1 MVPGCG
7 WQKYPDKTSKAVLIK
22 CLPDKTST
30 PVLKKCLHDKTSKA
44 GRSWKNVFL
53 TKRPSWQ
60 NVHPDKTLILTKRL
74 LTTILH
80 CRVGIWPFFFVC
92 QMLLKVPLCFDLL
105 TYVCQGQDS
114 IYPEKPSPSLFG
126 NPLRFHQRQL
136 LVANCNSF
144 DKWSFYLCQLLEFPS
159 RRFAQPPSNCTG
171 DDIFWCHT
179 VLQFTLCMI
188 CFVEVSCCWC
198 TVFKKKNWF
207 KVSEQTVCY

>member
-92 QMLLKVPLCFDLL
+92 QMLLKVPLCFDLFRL
-105 TYVCQGQDS
+105 SRTKFNLSWKAFTFFIWQPTAIPSKTIAGGKLQQFWQMKLLPMSTFRISFQKIRTASFQLYRRWYLLMPYRTS
-114 IYPEKPSPSLFG
+114 IY
-126 NPLRFHQRQL
+126 
-136 LVANCNSF
+136 
-144 DKWSFYLCQLLEFPS
+144 
-159 RRFAQPPSNCTG
+159 
-171 DDIFWCHT
+171 
-179 VLQFTLCMI
+179 TLHDMFCR
-188 CFVEVSCCWC
+188 S
-198 TVFKKKNWF
+198 
-207 KVSEQTVCY
+207 